1 MDTSS
6 KSQPRKRLIV
16 GWRQV
21 ARRVTENRVRQSP
34 PPPTPRAQG
43 R

>member
-1 MDTSS
+1 MDSTKS
-6 KSQPRKRLIV
+6 KPRKRLIV

-21 ARRVTENRVRQSP
+21 ARRVSENRVRQSP
-34 PPPTPRAQG
+34 PPPPPRAQE